1 MFSSLYK
8 LRSCTF
14 LCLGKIMFSLTEWMS
29 LTVQIGSVIYEIVSV
44 FTHVHV
50 DYTQM
55 PAAWSRKAFCV
66 SRKVMLSLIA
76 LQAAK

>member
-1 MFSSLYK
+1 MFSSSLYK

-29 LTVQIGSVIYEIVSV
+29 LTVQIGSVIYEIMSV
-44 FTHVHV
+44 FAHVHV

-55 PAAWSRKAFCV
+55 PAADLGFFV
-66 SRKVMLSLIA
+66 SREVMLTFIA